1 MWASLIVALCPT
13 VVHAFPVKGVPASFD
28 CAMRKAA
35 YAYGQKLL
43 PRLGAFEPLYY
54 ALNLNSDECHQA
66 LDTRAS
72 DSALSNHASIPP
84 DAIYVAPAAS
94 AHGVDGDDADGSLK
108 RPFTSIQVA
117 ADKAAAQPTGSRTV
131 VLRGGTFYLSA
142 SITLTARHSGLRF
155 MTHPGESPVVSGGKR
170 LSLKWSPHRV
180 DRSSAEA
187 AQSHASN
194 IWVADVSGQVSEI
207 PGLQIDGVRATR
219 ARYPNLAGG
228 IEVSPGYGSMI
239 SSRSAAWTPPDFN
252 KYGKVDFYTDANAS
266 HARPNAGWFENY
278 MIGSNGL
285 CSVYDPP
292 VSYWCSQ
299 HPSGG
304 GAFAFRTPSGVTPK
318 PGVLPNAPYDDPS
331 DALLFVWRPYRWANW
346 MFELGSYNATT
357 NNISFGR
364 GGNQGARGENYG
376 GDWFIENVFE
386 ELDNPGEYFH
396 DRKSGKLYLFYNG
409 TGAPPASATIVAPQ
423 LRTLV
428 NMSGTQWDPVKNVAH
443 TGIAFRATR
452 YTYMDPHGVPSAGD
466 WALDRAGAIFLQGTV
481 GAKFDG
487 CSFERLDGNGVMV
500 SGYNRNAT
508 ITNSDFAF
516 LGGNAIAAWGY
527 TNETA
532 TDPGRPGIALANFP
546 AAGVDGTDGEHPR
559 YTTVA
564 GCSAREIGLYEKQS
578 SFFVQAKTA
587 QSTIIGNVFFNGPR
601 AGINANDGFGGG
613 DEIAHNLVFSTCRE
627 SGDHGPFNS
636 WDRQPFLTTVRDGSP
651 SMIMAWRHIHHNFF
665 IDNYSPQE
673 DVDNDDGS
681 AYYQTHDNFLVY
693 GGQGMKN
700 DFGGHDNHHYG
711 NIYAYVGHGL
721 GVCSQ
726 TPGHEDAFYGNRV
739 IMTGTDVG
747 GFACDGA
754 AKTVVHD
761 NQYFTATGNVTE
773 CRMDVHAWQAKGED
787 KGSSVSTYP
796 ADAVVIGWAK
806 EKLGF

>member
-1 MWASLIVALCPT
+1 MWTSLIITFLCPT
-13 VVHAFPVKGVPASFD
+13 VVHTFPVKGVPASFD

-66 LDTRAS
+66 LAGTRAS
-72 DSALSNHASIPP
+72 DSAPSNHASIPP

-94 AHGVDGDDADGSLK
+94 EHGTDGNGADGSIK

-142 SITLTARHSGLRF
+142 SIILTARHSGLRF
-155 MTHPGESPVVSGGKR
+155 VAHPGESPVVSGGKR

-180 DRSSAEA
+180 HGSSAE

-207 PGLQIDGVRATR
+207 PGLQIDGARATR

-266 HARPNAGWFENY
+266 HARSNAGWFENY

-346 MFELGSYNATT
+346 MLCVRLGIHTPSLLLSAITRSTFDSRPDSELGSYNATT

-386 ELDNPGEYFH
+386 ELVSAIGMRTRSIDAALFSPLPTSPPLPSLARSPRPSPRLASPRLPSPRLVFPARRVASSPRFVRLLGLPCADRTLPGSTSMIARVASSTSTTTVDALRTLGT
-396 DRKSGKLYLFYNG
+396 DRHALIAVLLFLRPAYLSPLVPWSTYPPTAG

-428 NMSGTQWDPVKNVAH
+428 NMSGTQWDPVKNVVH

-466 WALDRAGAIFLQGTV
+466 WALDRVGAIFLQGTV
-481 GAKFDG
+481 VRVLPFRSHGLSPPDPRPFPQPIP
-487 CSFERLDGNGVMV
+487 RP
-500 SGYNRNAT
+500 
-508 ITNSDFAF
+508 
-516 LGGNAIAAWGY
+516 
-527 TNETA
+527 
-532 TDPGRPGIALANFP
+532 TDPNVCGQPVSQGVCPTDPKGGACPGPLCLAHERRRAPRTFACAFCALAPCTFLHC
-546 AAGVDGTDGEHPR
+546 ACLG
-559 YTTVA
+559 
-564 GCSAREIGLYEKQS
+564 S
-578 SFFVQAKTA
+578 SFT
-587 QSTIIGNVFFNGPR
+587 SIP
-601 AGINANDGFGGG
+601 
-613 DEIAHNLVFSTCRE
+613 STCR
-627 SGDHGPFNS
+627 SHRAPS
-636 WDRQPFLTTVRDGSP
+636 LTAARLSAL
-651 SMIMAWRHIHHNFF
+651 MA
-665 IDNYSPQE
+665 
-673 DVDNDDGS
+673 
-681 AYYQTHDNFLVY
+681 
-693 GGQGMKN
+693 
-700 DFGGHDNHHYG
+700 
-711 NIYAYVGHGL
+711 
-721 GVCSQ
+721 
-726 TPGHEDAFYGNRV
+726 
-739 IMTGTDVG
+739 
-747 GFACDGA
+747 
-754 AKTVVHD
+754 
-761 NQYFTATGNVTE
+761 TA
-773 CRMDVHAWQAKGED
+773 
-787 KGSSVSTYP
+787 
-796 ADAVVIGWAK
+796 
-806 EKLGF
+806 